1 MKYVGKACDG
11 RGMDLVYLKKH
22 LNTPG
27 HQSNALRR
35 PIPEAQRTIEAE
47 VKAQLNDHREG
58 MSERID
64 SQNFQQDDNSHM
76 SDQDDIMND
85 LEELFIPRSLLD
97 VHNEEYNPP
106 QVDLNYQTGMGF
118 GGADSFSDESSAG
131 QPVCCGPMD

>member
-1 MKYVGKACDG
+1 MKISCFVTVSQPDGKMKYVGKACDG

-47 VKAQLNDHREG
+47 VKAQLNDHRE
-58 MSERID
+58 
-64 SQNFQQDDNSHM
+64 
-76 SDQDDIMND
+76 DDIMND